1 MALWHDV
8 TTLEYEVAYDDYRD
22 SDMCC
27 VAGFNTGS
35 LRGAV
40 YALGV
45 SR

>member
-27 VAGFNTGS
+27 VAVFNTGS